1 MSEFESV
8 LCVCKAFY
16 IKIKDIL
23 FIDGDV
29 TGLSFSFLKSSLI
42 DTKVKH

>member
-1 MSEFESV
+1 MSELESV
-8 LCVCKAFY
+8 ICKSFH

-23 FIDGDV
+23 FPDGDV
-29 TGLSFSFLKSSLI
+29 TMLSFSFLKSSLI